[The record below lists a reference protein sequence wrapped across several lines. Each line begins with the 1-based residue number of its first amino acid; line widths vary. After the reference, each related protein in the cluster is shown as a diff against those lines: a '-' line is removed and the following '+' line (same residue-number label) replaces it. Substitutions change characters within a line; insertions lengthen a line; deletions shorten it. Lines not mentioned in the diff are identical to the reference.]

1 MWILGL
7 TGSIGMGKSAT
18 AQMFRDFGVPV
29 HDADAAV
36 HALYRGAAVQPVES
50 AFPGVTLDGVIDR
63 SALSARVLT
72 DPEAMKRL
80 EAIVHPLV
88 AAEESAFLKK
98 ARAAGARCVVLDIP
112 LLFEAGGF
120 ERVDAVVVVTAPRAV
135 QHQRV
140 LDRPGMTDERMQAIL
155 SRQLPDE
162 EKRRRGHFIIDTSR
176 GFEAARHQVG
186 GILRALAGP
195 GRR

>member
-63 SALSARVLT
+63 PALSARVLN
-72 DPEAMKRL
+72 DPDAMKRL

-120 ERVDAVVVVTAPRAV
+120 QRVDAVVVVTAPRAV

-162 EKRRRGHFIIDTSR
+162 EKRQRAHFIIDTSR